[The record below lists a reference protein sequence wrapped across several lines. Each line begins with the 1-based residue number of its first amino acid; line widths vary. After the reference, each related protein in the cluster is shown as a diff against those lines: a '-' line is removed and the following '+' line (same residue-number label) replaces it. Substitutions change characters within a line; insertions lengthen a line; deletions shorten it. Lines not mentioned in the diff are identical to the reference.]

1 MSGVKRIKR
10 KNPLFSHPNQLEI
23 YDKLYRAFESLAF
36 PGDDVF
42 YVSPQY
48 ASEMACKKFVQVMGL
63 TDPSV
68 IEDWRFA
75 FPVRVLEGGAL
86 ANSTEEVS
94 VWTLRLGAFYSWLGS
109 RELRMEQLTE
119 LLYPLWGGPQEEE
132 GTYENCVEY
141 LKGLGERLG
150 TFRFNELLVQWAF
163 SLGGSEKQVLHSGTR
178 WQGVGWVGGKGARH
192 LLLNGK
198 SPPPAGYFIDLTLTQ
213 REKYINPPLS
223 QDFFFMV

>member
-1 MSGVKRIKR
+1 MKKR
-10 KNPLFSHPNQLEI
+10 KEIFYLHPNQLEI
-23 YDKLYRAFESLAF
+23 YKFYRAFESLAF

-48 ASEMACKKFVQVMGL
+48 ASEMACKKFAQVMGL
-63 TDPSV
+63 TDASV
-68 IEDWRFA
+68 AEDWRFA

-132 GTYENCVEY
+132 GSLENCVEY
-141 LKGLGERLG
+141 LKGLGDRLG

-163 SLGGSEKQVLHSGTR
+163 SLGGSEKQVLH
-178 WQGVGWVGGKGARH
+178 A
-192 LLLNGK
+192 L
-198 SPPPAGYFIDLTLTQ
+198 
-213 REKYINPPLS
+213 
-223 QDFFFMV
+223 